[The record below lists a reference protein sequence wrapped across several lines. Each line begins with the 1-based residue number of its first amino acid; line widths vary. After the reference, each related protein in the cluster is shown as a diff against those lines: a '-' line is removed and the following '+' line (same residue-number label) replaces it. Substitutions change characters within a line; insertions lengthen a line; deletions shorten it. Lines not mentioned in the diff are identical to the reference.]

1 MPIRWY
7 GDREHYNTW
16 VEAHDAL
23 TDQDRHTIRERI
35 GWLNRSPLFSII
47 LLPTVDAAVPDAVV
61 ASVQAQLYPHWELW
75 LPEGLRLGTAD
86 ADRRLRRPQWKPTA
100 DHASH
105 FNAAVAAADG
115 AFIVPLPDDTMLS
128 ESALYELAVE
138 IEQHPD
144 SDLLYTD
151 EDCLDASGRRFWPSF
166 KTGWDPDLALGRD
179 AIGRI
184 VVYRRSVL
192 DQIEGLRP
200 FADDADLA
208 LYDLSLRLAFATSPA
223 RIRHVP
229 VVGCHRL
236 ANVPPGW
243 HAAGAREIVGHLL
256 LEQGLGA
263 RVMPA
268 PLAPMWNRLV
278 RELPEPPP
286 LVSIIVPTR
295 DRAELLAR
303 CTDAVLSRT
312 DYPNIEL
319 LIVDNDSQE
328 PAAVRLL
335 ARLSG
340 DPRVRIV
347 PYSGRFNY
355 AAQNNRAAR
364 VARGD
369 ILLLLNNDTDVIHS
383 DWLREMVSHAVRPD
397 VGAVGAKLLYAD
409 ERVQHAGIVLGPGRA
424 VVHQLRLADRL
435 DVGPAGELA
444 LTRTVSAVTGAC
456 LALRRSVFFEIGGLN
471 EELRVAFNDI
481 DLCLRLGD
489 HGYRVVWTPF
499 AELYHLECASRG
511 YDDSPEKRA
520 LASDELTYFCRFWN
534 SLLDTDP
541 FHNPNVVYG
550 WENTILSTPPR
561 RTRAWLV

>member
-7 GDREHYNTW
+7 GERQHYSAW
-16 VEAHDAL
+16 VEAHDTL
-23 TDQDRHTIRERI
+23 TDQDRRKICERI
-35 GWLNRSPLFSII
+35 GRLNRSLLFSII
-47 LLPTVDAAVPDAVV
+47 LLPPADAAVPDAVA
-61 ASVQAQLYPHWELW
+61 ASVQGQLYPHWELW
-75 LPEGLRLGTAD
+75 LPEGLHLGTAD
-86 ADRRLRRPQWKPTA
+86 ADRRLRRPQGQRTA

-105 FNAAVAAADG
+105 FNAALAAVEG
-115 AFIVPLPDDTMLS
+115 AFVVPLPADTILS
-128 ESALYELAVE
+128 ASALYELAVE
-138 IEQHPD
+138 IERHPD

-151 EDCLDASGRRFWPSF
+151 EDCLDASGSRFWPYF
-166 KTGWDPDLALGRD
+166 KSGWDPDLALGRD

-184 VVYRRSVL
+184 VVYRRRVL
-192 DQIEGLRP
+192 DQIKGLRP

-208 LYDLSLRLAFATSPA
+208 LYDLSLRVAFATSPA
-223 RIRHVP
+223 RIHHVP

-236 ANVPPGW
+236 ANAPPRW
-243 HAAGAREIVGHLL
+243 NAAGAREIVRQLL
-256 LEQGLGA
+256 VDEGVGA

-278 RELPEPPP
+278 HELPEPLP
-286 LVSIIVPTR
+286 LASIIVPTR
-295 DRAELLAR
+295 DQAQLLAR

-312 DYPNIEL
+312 AYPNIEL

-328 PAAVRLL
+328 PAAVSLL

-347 PYSGRFNY
+347 RYSGRFNY
-355 AAQNNRAAR
+355 AAQNNLAAR
-364 VARGD
+364 EARGD
-369 ILLLLNNDTDVIHS
+369 ILVLLNNDTDVIHS

-397 VGAVGAKLLYAD
+397 VGAVGAKLFYAD
-409 ERVQHAGIVLGPGRA
+409 ERVQHAGVVLGPGRA

-435 DVGPAGELA
+435 EAGPAGELA

-456 LALRRSVFFEIGGLN
+456 LALRRSVFFEVGGLN
-471 EELRVAFNDI
+471 EELRVAYNDI

-499 AELYHLECASRG
+499 AELFHLECASRG

-520 LASDELTYFCRFWN
+520 LASAELTYFCRFWN
-534 SLLDTDP
+534 SLLETDP
-541 FHNPNVVYG
+541 FHNPNLVYG

>member
-1 MPIRWY
+1 MPMVIRWY
-7 GDREHYNTW
+7 GDRQHYSAW
-16 VEAHDAL
+16 VEAHDTL
-23 TDQDRHTIRERI
+23 TDQDRYTIRERI
-35 GWLNRSPLFSII
+35 GRLDRSPLFSIV
-47 LLPTVDAAVPDAVV
+47 LLPTADAALSVPDAVV
-61 ASVQAQLYPHWELW
+61 ASVHGHLYPHWELW
-75 LPEGLRLGTAD
+75 LPEGLGTAD
-86 ADRRLRRPQWKPTA
+86 ADRRLRRSQRTA

-115 AFIVPLPDDTMLS
+115 AFIVPLPADTMLS

-138 IEQHPD
+138 IERHPD
-144 SDLLYTD
+144 VDLLYTD
-151 EDCLDASGRRFWPSF
+151 EDCLDASGSRFWPHF

-179 AIGRI
+179 AIGRLA
-184 VVYRRSVL
+184 VYRRSVL
-192 DQIEGLRP
+192 DQINGLRP
-200 FADDADLA
+200 LADDTDLV
-208 LYDLSLRLAFATSPA
+208 LYDLSLRFAFATSPA

-236 ANVPPGW
+236 VNAPPGW
-243 HAAGAREIVGHLL
+243 NAAGARDIVRQLIV
-256 LEQGLGA
+256 EQGVGA
-263 RVMPA
+263 RVIPA
-268 PLAPMWNRLV
+268 PLAPMWNRLL
-278 RELPEPPP
+278 RELPDPLP

-295 DRAELLAR
+295 DRPELLAR

-319 LIVDNDSQE
+319 LIVDNDSEE

-335 ARLSG
+335 ARLSR

-347 PYSGRFNY
+347 RYSGRFNY

-364 VARGD
+364 EARGD
-369 ILLLLNNDTDVIHS
+369 ILVLLNNDTDVIHS
-383 DWLREMVSHAVRPD
+383 DWLREMVSHAVRTD

-409 ERVQHAGIVLGPGRA
+409 GRVQHAGVVLGPGRA
-424 VVHQLRLADRL
+424 AVHQLRLADRL
-435 DVGPAGELA
+435 DAGPTGELA

-456 LALRRSVFFEIGGLN
+456 LALRRSVFFEVGGLN
-471 EELRVAFNDI
+471 EELRVAYNDI

-511 YDDSPEKRA
+511 YDDSLQKRA
-520 LASDELTYFCRFWN
+520 LASNELTYFCRFWN

-541 FHNPNVVYG
+541 FHNPNVLYG